1 MKLTAVKCFFP
12 ASLCFDN
19 RGICKVHVI
28 MHSNRLK
35 NSILRGVYNDNL
47 RIENDLPREKPRRL
61 TKKRKQSLGVML
73 SLLVAVV
80 LVSFYLD
87 TWNLR
92 KTTVLPE
99 VASIPQQ
106 AFPELE
112 LIEMEVK
119 VPVPVPA
126 SLYSASQSSYVM
138 RQSTTEQ
145 AGINNEQLL
154 DYSLILN
161 DENVRLSSVFGL
173 DVQTI
178 VIDPGHGGRD
188 PGAIGSMGTKEK
200 DIVLEIAKGLQK
212 KLQSSGKYNVV
223 LTRDHDFSI
232 SLTERVEFA
241 NSGRTDLFI
250 SLHVNALPQKRE
262 NIIET
267 YYYGPPS
274 DEETLRLAEQENRG
288 SGLLTRD
295 FENMIKKI
303 GNTFKEQESAS
314 LASAIQYSLFTNV
327 KKYDKDIADAG
338 IKYAPFVVLLGVDAP
353 SVLVEI
359 SCISKKQEELKLN
372 MPAYRNEITSF
383 LAEGIINYLAKRN
396 IHFVKGDENGEKERS

>member
-1 MKLTAVKCFFP
+1 MTIRTP
-12 ASLCFDN
+12 AQ
-19 RGICKVHVI
+19 
-28 MHSNRLK
+28 SNRLK
-35 NSILRGVYNDNL
+35 DSILRGVYDENL
-47 RIENDLPREKPRRL
+47 RMESDLPGTRNTPRL
-61 TKKRKQSLGVML
+61 TRKRKRSLAAML
-73 SLLVAVV
+73 SLLVAV
-80 LVSFYLD
+80 LMVSFYLD

-92 KTTVLPE
+92 KVPVQSESVSDHQTVLPT
-99 VASIPQQ
+99 S
-106 AFPELE
+106 E
-112 LIEMEVK
+112 LIEVEVK
-119 VPVPVPA
+119 VPFPVPA
-126 SLYSASQSSYVM
+126 SMYSASQSSYIM
-138 RQSTTEQ
+138 RQSTAKQ
-145 AGINNEQLL
+145 VDLNDGQLL

-161 DENVRLSSVFGL
+161 DDKVRLSSVFGL

-188 PGAIGSMGTKEK
+188 PGAIGSLGTREK
-200 DIVLEIAKGLQK
+200 DIVLDIAKGLQE
-212 KLQSSGKYNVV
+212 KLQSSGKYNVI
-223 LTRDHDFSI
+223 LTRSNDVSM
-232 SLTERVEFA
+232 SLTERVEFT

-274 DEETLRLAEQENRG
+274 TAETLRIAEHENRG
-288 SGLLTRD
+288 SGLLTKD

-338 IKYAPFVVLLGVDAP
+338 IKFAPFVVLLGVDAP

-359 SCISKKQEELKLN
+359 SCISKKQEELKLK
-372 MPAYRNEITSF
+372 MPAYRDEITSF